1 MVSMIKGV
9 GGSTNYADS
18 EDGMDLTVGF
28 VSVGYPMG
36 AHFFSAG
43 LGVINADWKG
53 ISTNMKETKGTAY
66 QASLM
71 YYYNL
76 SKRTQLYSGV
86 SYSDGDKL
94 LDTVDRFNQI
104 FGTVGLQH
112 RF

>member
-1 MVSMIKGV
+1 
-9 GGSTNYADS
+9 
-18 EDGMDLTVGF
+18 
-28 VSVGYPMG
+28 
-36 AHFFSAG
+36 
-43 LGVINADWKG
+43 
-53 ISTNMKETKGTAY
+53 MKETKGTAY

-112 RF
+112 RSYLFFAGESQGAFAVFGSFAVETLGGKAAHKKALTV